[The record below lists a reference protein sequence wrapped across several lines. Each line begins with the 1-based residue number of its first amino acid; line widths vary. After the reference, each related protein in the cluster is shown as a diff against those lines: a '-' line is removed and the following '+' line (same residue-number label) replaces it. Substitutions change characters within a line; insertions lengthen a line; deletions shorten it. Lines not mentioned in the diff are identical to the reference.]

1 MSKKIEV
8 LVVRPLEEPKVETIE
23 DSLESYYKL
32 IGCQYIEAV
41 YPWEDNVA
49 VVLDEEGKLNGQMP
63 NRALR
68 GSDGMIRDVLFGT
81 FFICGLSGCEFD
93 SITDEMS
100 KKYSELF
107 HSPEAFVKDRNGK
120 VHRIVFDGSEP
131 AIVIA

>member
-1 MSKKIEV
+1 MSRKIEV
-8 LVVRPLEEPKVETIE
+8 LVVRPMEEPKVETIE

-32 IGCQYIEAV
+32 IGCRHIEAI

-49 VVLDEEGKLNGQMP
+49 VVLDEEGKLDGQMP
-63 NRALR
+63 NRALK
-68 GSDGMIRDVLFGT
+68 GSDGTIRDVLFGT
-81 FFICGLSGCEFD
+81 FFICGISGCEFG

-100 KKYSELF
+100 KKYGELF
-107 HSPEAFVKDRNGK
+107 RSPEAYMKDRHGK